1 MTYSMV
7 SIIKKTVRGKAY
19 YYARECRRV
28 DGKPKI
34 VWQKYLGKADDIVAA
49 LSQGPAAGGAA
60 PESAVVTE
68 FGAVTALFDLAR
80 RLRLVEHIDRHI
92 PVRRGPDG
100 PSVGAYLLVAALNR
114 CVEPRSKAQIA
125 SWFDRTVLRRLLDFR
140 PEQLTSQRFWD
151 QMDRVSS
158 QAIVAIE
165 RDLTVHLVNEFA
177 LDIRQVLFD
186 ATNFFTFIDTFN
198 ERCTLAQRGHS
209 KEGRAALRIVGLA
222 LLVSADFHIPLC
234 HHTYPGNQTDS
245 PTFASLT
252 DELIKRHKLLSAGV
266 EGITLIFDKGNN
278 SLANLQA
285 VDASPYRFIG
295 SLVAS
300 QHPDLLAVARE
311 RFRSLAAEGLPG
323 VSVYRCKKEVFGKT
337 RTIVVSYNE
346 KLFVAQSRTLL
357 REVAKRQRRLG
368 ELQASLQRRQ
378 SGEVKGG
385 KPPTQQ
391 GTRKKVEEMLAAKD
405 IKELFEVDV
414 TLANNLP
421 VLSYRFRE
429 EAWQQMQ
436 AERLGKTI
444 LFTDQDE
451 WSDAQIVRGY
461 RSQHHVEAAF
471 RDLKNT
477 EHLSLRPQR
486 HWTDQKIRVHV
497 FYCVLALTLC
507 GLLRRELHHKGIRR
521 SLVAILED
529 LGQIKE
535 VCLAY
540 AKTPNAPPQ
549 IQVTLTQMTED
560 QQALYDAL
568 GLGRYRSP

>member
-7 SIIKKTVRGKAY
+7 SIIKKTIRGKLY

-34 VWQKYLGKADDIVAA
+34 VWQKYLGKAEDIVAA
-49 LSQGPAAGGAA
+49 VGQPQPLPIAST
-60 PESAVVTE
+60 VVTE
-68 FGAVTALFDLAR
+68 FGAVAALFDLAR
-80 RLRLVEHIDRHI
+80 RVRLVDHIDRHV
-92 PVRRGPDG
+92 PPGRGPAG
-100 PSVGAYLLVAALNR
+100 PGVGAYLLVATLNR
-114 CVEPRSKAQIA
+114 IVEPRSKAKIA
-125 SWFDRTVLRRLLDFR
+125 RWFEGAVLRRLLDFR

-151 QMDRVSS
+151 QMDRVSAS
-158 QAIVAIE
+158 AIVAIE
-165 RDLTVHLVNEFA
+165 RDLTVHLVEEFA

-198 ERCTLAQRGHS
+198 DRCPLAQRGHS

-222 LLVSADFHIPLC
+222 LLVTADFHIPLC

-252 DELIKRHKLLSAGV
+252 NELVKRHELLSTAV
-266 EGITLIFDKGNN
+266 EEITLIFDKGNN

-285 VDASPYRFIG
+285 VDASPYHFIG
-295 SLVAS
+295 SLVPS
-300 QHPDLLAVARE
+300 QHPDLLAVALQW
-311 RFRSLAAEGLPG
+311 FSSLAAEGLPG

-337 RTIVVSYNE
+337 RTIVVTYNE
-346 KLFVAQSRTLL
+346 RLFVAQSRTLL
-357 REVAKRQRRLG
+357 REVAKRQRLLG
-368 ELQASLQRRQ
+368 ELQACLQRRQ
-378 SGEVKGG
+378 SGEVKKG
-385 KPPTQQ
+385 KTPTVE
-391 GTRKKVEEMLAAKD
+391 GTRKKVQDMLAAKD
-405 IKELFEVDV
+405 IKELFEVEV

-421 VLSYRFRE
+421 VLSYRFNE
-429 EAWQQMQ
+429 EAWQRMQ
-436 AERLGKTI
+436 AEWLGKTI

-451 WSDAQIVRGY
+451 WSDARIVRGY
-461 RSQHHVEAAF
+461 RSQHHVEDAF

-477 EHLSLRPQR
+477 EHLALRPQR

-507 GLLRRELHHKGIRR
+507 GLLRRELHNKGIKR

-535 VCLAY
+535 VALRY
-540 AKTPNAPPQ
+540 ATTGGAAPLW
-549 IQVTLTQMTED
+549 QVTLTQRTED

-568 GLGRYRSP
+568 DLGRYRSP